1 MKLIVANWKM
11 NPQSLLEA
19 KKLFHSVKSWV
30 KKNYHLF
37 KKVKIVICPPF
48 VYLEPLSKLLKPKT
62 PQLKLSLGAQ
72 NLFWEKKGAFTGEIS
87 ATMLK
92 NLGVEY
98 VILGHSERRKIL
110 GETDEIINKKLKAAI
125 GTKLKPIL
133 CLGETEKERKSGK
146 TLKVLQ
152 NQLNLALKNVSNFE
166 LRASN
171 LTIAYEPVWAIGTG
185 NPCRPKEAKEVLTFL
200 KKKLKNVLI
209 LYGGSVDS
217 QNAFDY
223 LEIGFDGLLVGG
235 ASLRPKEFLKISK
248 LTFLE
253 KKLL

>member
-19 KKLFHSVKSWV
+19 RKLFNSVKSWV
-30 KKNYHLF
+30 KKNSHLF

-125 GTKLKPIL
+125 GAKLKPIL

-146 TLKVLQ
+146 IFKVLQ
-152 NQLNLALKNVSNFE
+152 NQLNLALKNISNFE
-166 LRASN
+166 FRASN

-200 KKKLKNVLI
+200 KKKLKNVPI